1 MQTIT
6 IDTFVKS
13 A

>member
-6 IDTFVKS
+6 
-13 A
+13 

>member
-6 IDTFVKS
+6 NR
-13 A
+13 

>member
-6 IDTFVKS
+6 IY
-13 A
+13 

>member
-6 IDTFVKS
+6 FRI
-13 A
+13 